1 MKDRK
6 DQHERN
12 NSLEKIMREL
22 KNLSSMGELSPE
34 KFAPQNGIAYQIAEL
49 LRRKE
54 MKFTQLRKFFG
65 ELKGIEMEVKK
76 ESFDPLKHRPKLLM
90 LMPELAYGVGRRVVS
105 KEFYDIMKICIEKI
119 KNKDDFEKFVEFLT
133 AIIAYY
139 KFLEEVEE

>member
-6 DQHERN
+6 DQHGRN
-12 NSLEKIMREL
+12 NSLEKIMQDL
-22 KNLSSMGELSPE
+22 KNLSSMGELTPE

-76 ESFDPLKHRPKLLM
+76 GSFDRSKLLI
-90 LMPELAYGVGRRVVS
+90 LMPELAYGVGRKVVS

-139 KFLEEVEE
+139 KFLEEVKE